1 MRHMV
6 WIATARM
13 ETCGCSECTWTFKP
27 SGPPVGNC
35 MEEMIH
41 NFEGQRD
48 KDCALHVCA
57 AHARPGNDQD
67 SPRDP
72 LNLAMGRMTR
82 TQAIGMNAKA

>member
-1 MRHMV
+1 MRQMV
-6 WIATARM
+6 WIANARM
-13 ETCGCSECTWTFKP
+13 ETWGCSECSWIFKP

-57 AHARPGNDQD
+57 AHARPMNNREIFGV
-67 SPRDP
+67 P
-72 LNLAMGRMTR
+72 LNLTLDRLAQN
-82 TQAIGMNAKA
+82 QAISLIAKA